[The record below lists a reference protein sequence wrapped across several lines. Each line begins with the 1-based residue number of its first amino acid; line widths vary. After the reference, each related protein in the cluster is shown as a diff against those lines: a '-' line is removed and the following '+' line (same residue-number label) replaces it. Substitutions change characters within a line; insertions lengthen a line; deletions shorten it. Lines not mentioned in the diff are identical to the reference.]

1 MQIITFVCDG
11 NTCRSPFA
19 EKVFNFYLKQNNIA
33 GFKAV
38 SFGINA
44 DKTQNISAEVCN
56 LLKKYKI
63 YTKTRKAKKLTVA
76 ALEKSNLVVCMT
88 AAQKSC
94 ITCKNIF
101 TFASL
106 VGKSEDVLDPYFKG
120 EEAYKKMAEQV
131 DLYCKLLVNKIA
143 EKGEKK

>member
-19 EKVFNFYLKQNNIA
+19 EKVFNFYLKKNNIL

-44 DKTQNISAEVCN
+44 DKNQNISQEVCN

-76 ALEKSNLVVCMT
+76 ALQKSSLVVCMT
-88 AAQKSC
+88 SSQKSC
-94 ITCKNIF
+94 ISCQNVF
-101 TFASL
+101 TFANL
-106 VGKSEDVLDPYFKG
+106 VGKEDDILDPFFKG
-120 EEAYKKMAEQV
+120 QQAYEQMAEQV
-131 DLYCKLLVNKIA
+131 DLYCKLLIEKIV
-143 EKGEKK
+143 KRGER